1 MRETE
6 RHKAGEAG
14 DSLAVHV
21 QKLTILANTGL
32 HMLPNLKIL
41 RISYCESIRSL
52 PRDGLPS
59 SLQELEIQQCPA
71 MKSLP
76 KEALPSSLQE
86 LKISSCPA
94 ILQSLHKEALP
105 SSLRELDVSNHEWKD
120 RMRFSRLKGT
130 IPILR
135 T

>member
-21 QKLTILANTGL
+21 QKLAILANTGL

-52 PRDGLPS
+52 PKHGLPS
-59 SLQELEIQQCPA
+59 SLQELWIDSCPA
-71 MKSLP
+71 IRSLP
-76 KEALPSSLQE
+76 EEALPSSLQE
-86 LKISSCPA
+86 LKIWSCPT
-94 ILQSLHKEALP
+94 ILQSLHKDGIP
-105 SSLRELDVSNHEWKD
+105 SSLQELDVSNHDWED
-120 RMRFSRLKGT
+120 RMWLRRLKGT